1 MQSEEFDKKVVEA
14 AEHHR
19 PVYSEKAWKEMNKL
33 LDQHLPE
40 KKDDR
45 RRILFF
51 LLLLLCLGG
60 GGVWLITGKSPGKQ
74 PVANTA
80 TTGKEKS
87 NDIAAK
93 TNTPV
98 PDERN
103 AGNIQA
109 GNLPAGEAPVQ
120 NTNTNLPASTTLQR
134 SPGTKTEPILTYK
147 NNKGGFT
154 DNNGETNL
162 SLTAGGG
169 NRKVKGKT
177 ENRSA
182 IIPIEPAKNEE
193 KSTISVAGAPLEPA
207 ANNTV
212 VTNVTPVKDHPSAP
226 PMAEKKD
233 IAINKPADKKPEE
246 KTSVADKKETPA
258 ATNPIR
264 LRPKN
269 RFDLALTVSA
279 GPDVSSVGFAR
290 PGKLRPVYGAGIS
303 LSYGKNF
310 SISTGYYSV
319 RKIYKAGATDYKFPY
334 LPSNYSYLY
343 EIDAN
348 CKVTEIPLTL
358 TWNFK
363 EEGRGNWFFSAGAS
377 SFLMKRETYDYL
389 YKYPSGQ
396 VQTYTKVFGN
406 KNQHIFSVVS
416 LSGGYRKNISN
427 SVFVSAEQYFKIPTG
442 GVGAGKIDLNSTGL
456 LFTIGIRPFQ
466 PPAKKNK

>member
-60 GGVWLITGKSPGKQ
+60 GVWLIAGKSSGKQ
-74 PVANTA
+74 PIANTA
-80 TTGKEKS
+80 TPGKESS

-93 TNTPV
+93 TNSPA
-98 PDERN
+98 PREGD
-103 AGNIQA
+103 AGNITTE
-109 GNLPAGEAPVQ
+109 NLTGGETPGQ
-120 NTNTNLPASTTLQR
+120 NNSPNSTINTTLQT
-134 SPGTKTEPILTYK
+134 PTNTKAEPVFTYK
-147 NNKGGFT
+147 NNKAGFT
-154 DNNGETNL
+154 DNNPETDIL
-162 SLTAGGG
+162 LTAGGG

-177 ENRSA
+177 DNRSA
-182 IIPIEPAKNEE
+182 SFPIEPNKNEE
-193 KSTISVAGAPLEPA
+193 KSTISIAGVPLDPA

-212 VTNVTPVKDHPSAP
+212 VTNVTPVKDQPAAP

-246 KTSVADKKETPA
+246 KTSVADKKETPS

-348 CKVTEIPLTL
+348 CKVTEIPLTV

-363 EEGRGNWFFSAGAS
+363 EERRGNWFFSAGAS

-406 KNQHIFSVVS
+406 KNQHIFSVVN

-466 PPAKKNK
+466 PPPVKKNK